1 MRPCFELEAEMEVKQ
16 QKIVEAKKSKC
27 VNVLKEVK
35 FGDKEFDFFA
45 WIANVTLKEGCKKEW

>member
-1 MRPCFELEAEMEVKQ
+1 MEVRQ

-27 VNVLKEVK
+27 VNVLNEVK